1 MAALR
6 FLSAICLIFACGF
19 VASAEEKAKSEPAKA
34 EKPDAERIVGTWF
47 VETSEPK
54 SELLQNDKQ
63 KMRLKF
69 DDGKFEFAVLQDDSA
84 IINIPG
90 NYALDDKQT
99 PKLLDI
105 TLTADGATPV
115 FAIYEFQGEKLRI
128 CHRTGGAG
136 QRPAGFE
143 APAAECTIVTLVRE
157 AVAK

>member
-6 FLSAICLIFACGF
+6 FVLAMLMIFACGF
-19 VASAEEKAKSEPAKA
+19 VASAEEKAKSEPAKV

-47 VETSEPK
+47 VEKSEPK
-54 SELLQNDKQ
+54 SELLQNENQ

-69 DDGKFEFAVLQDDSA
+69 DAGKFEFAVLQDDNA
-84 IINIPG
+84 VINIPG

-105 TLTADGATPV
+105 TLTADGAQPV
-115 FAIYEFQGEKLRI
+115 FAIYEFEGDKLRI

-136 QRPAGFE
+136 QRPADFTM
-143 APAAECTIVTLVRE
+143 PAADCTIVTLVRE
-157 AVAK
+157 AEAK